1 MTFCSEI
8 VGTELKLTAAD
19 QLSEEEFF
27 AWQRAF
33 EAGLARCTR
42 RGAGRE
48 TTQSI
53 LVYSINSILVC
64 VGRFLGDVRDRSA
77 FCRITKSPL

>member
-33 EAGLARCTR
+33 EAYGLRGLSATR
-42 RGAGRE
+42 LQGYRRPAGR
-48 TTQSI
+48 
-53 LVYSINSILVC
+53 
-64 VGRFLGDVRDRSA
+64 RR
-77 FCRITKSPL
+77 